1 VAMSLFTDEKGQSMT
16 EFVMVIPVYLI
27 MIFGVIFFVKA
38 FFIKQQTISASR
50 YVTIAKGEFK
60 EKDDDIKENLGK
72 IFFHR
77 VDKDKVKFEEVSTS
91 ESLDTV
97 YTEGGG
103 ETNDALSVL
112 FSGLDKISS
121 TRGYKV
127 SYEIEVKGK
136 FTQKILGD
144 KKKVVIS
151 TTYFIDKNT
160 WSHKDVGSLIEFLWE
175 IIKSLGGEIGALIG
189 G

>member
-1 VAMSLFTDEKGQSMT
+1 MSLFTNEKGQSMT

-38 FFIKQQTISASR
+38 YFIKQQTIAASR

-60 EKDDDIKENLGK
+60 TKDEDVKDVLGK
-72 IFFHR
+72 VFFSR
-77 VDKDKVKFEEVSTS
+77 VDKDKVKFEEVNTS
-91 ESLDTV
+91 EALDTV
-97 YTEGGG
+97 
-103 ETNDALSVL
+103 
-112 FSGLDKISS
+112 FSGHGGDTNEVLGIFFKVLDKISS

-136 FTQKILGD
+136 FTQKILGN

-151 TTYFIDKNT
+151 TTYYIDKNT
-160 WSHKDVGSLIEFLWE
+160 WSHKDVGSLIEFLWSILKE
-175 IIKSLGGEIGALIG
+175 LASGIGDLFD
-189 G
+189 

>member
-1 VAMSLFTDEKGQSMT
+1 MATLSFTDEKGQSMT

-38 FFIKQQTISASR
+38 FFIKQQTISAVR

-60 EKDDDIKENLGK
+60 KDDDDVKEVLGK
-72 IFFHR
+72 VFFRR
-77 VDKDKVKFEEVSTS
+77 VDKEKVSFSKVESS
-91 ESLDTV
+91 EALETVYSDAGGTTNDVLDVLFGVLDT
-97 YTEGGG
+97 
-103 ETNDALSVL
+103 
-112 FSGLDKISS
+112 ISS

-160 WSHKDVGSLIEFLWE
+160 WSHKDVGSLLEFLWD
-175 IIKSLGGEIGALIG
+175 ILKNLAGKIGQIFG
-189 G
+189 